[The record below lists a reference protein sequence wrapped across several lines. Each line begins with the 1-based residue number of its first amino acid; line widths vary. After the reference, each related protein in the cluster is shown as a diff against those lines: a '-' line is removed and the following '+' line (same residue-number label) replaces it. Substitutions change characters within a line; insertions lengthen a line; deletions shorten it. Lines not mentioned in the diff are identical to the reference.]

1 MANTYTLINST
12 SLSTTAAS
20 VTFSSIPATYD
31 DLVLQVSA
39 RNDQA
44 TVEANF
50 NLRVNGLATSEYSN
64 TYIRGNGSAASSSR
78 SSGAGN
84 LNYLRQNG
92 SSSTSNTFASLE
104 IYIPK
109 YTSSAKKPVSTVSI
123 VEDNASAA
131 YIIANAGLIDLTSA
145 VTSIV
150 LSNAAAAVF
159 QSGSTFW
166 LYGIK
171 NS

>member
-20 VTFSSIPATYD
+20 VTFSAIPATYE

-64 TYIRGNGSAASSSR
+64 TYIRGNGSTASSSR
-78 SSGAGN
+78 SSGVGL

-104 IYIPK
+104 IYFPK
-109 YTSSAKKPVSTVSI
+109 YTSSEKKPVSTLSI
-123 VEDNASAA
+123 VEDNATAG

-145 VTSIV
+145 ITSIV
-150 LSNAAAAVF
+150 LSNAAASVF

-171 NS
+171 NT